1 MTSRINPS
9 MNSTPGPNEGKVGV
23 DTEASR
29 SGTSDLALDA
39 DTDTEAE
46 VFGTSKRDRKRE
58 SAAAASQARVSGGAK
73 VLIYAVLVFLTV
85 VFLGPIF
92 FILLNSFKQKFSISN
107 NPFAL
112 PLGDMWA
119 GFENYITGIQGEG
132 FGMAI
137 VWSFVITILSVA
149 AIVFF
154 SSMTAYYITR
164 VKTWWTALL
173 YYLFVFSMVIPFQM
187 VMFPTVAIADRL
199 SLDNPLGMV
208 VLYMGFGAG
217 LSVFMFAGFVKSI
230 PLEIEEAAVIDGC
243 SPLTTFF
250 RVVLPMLKP
259 TAITVAILNA
269 MWVWNDY
276 LLPYLVIGL
285 STPYRTIP
293 VVIQQFVGSQGNR
306 DMGAMMAMLVLAI
319 IPIVIF
325 YMSAQKH
332 IVEGVAAG
340 AVKG

>member
-1 MTSRINPS
+1 M
-9 MNSTPGPNEGKVGV
+9 STK
-23 DTEASR
+23 TK
-29 SGTSDLALDA
+29 
-39 DTDTEAE
+39 
-46 VFGTSKRDRKRE
+46 TSKSE
-58 SAAAASQARVSGGAK
+58 EARVGTGTK
-73 VLIYAVLVFLTV
+73 VTLYVVLAFLTV

-92 FILLNSFKQKFSISN
+92 FIIVNSFKNKLSIAS

-112 PLGDMWA
+112 PTGELWA
-119 GFENYITGIQGEG
+119 GVENYVVGLMKEG
-132 FGMAI
+132 FLWAI
-137 VWSFVITILSVA
+137 LWSFVITILSVA

-154 SSMTAYYITR
+154 SALTAYYITR
-164 VKTWWTALL
+164 VKTWWTSAL

-187 VMFPTVAIADRL
+187 VMFPTVKIADML
-199 SLDNPLGMV
+199 HLNNPIGIV
-208 VLYMGFGAG
+208 VLYLGFGSG

-230 PLEIEEAAVIDGC
+230 PLDIEEAAMIDGC
-243 SPLTTFF
+243 SPLENYF

-259 TAITVAILNA
+259 TAVTVAILNA

-285 STPYRTIP
+285 STKYKTIP
-293 VVIQQFVGSQGNR
+293 VVVQSFVGSNGNR

-325 YMSAQKH
+325 YVATQKH
-332 IVEGVAAG
+332 IIEGVAAG

>member
-1 MTSRINPS
+1 M
-9 MNSTPGPNEGKVGV
+9 STK
-23 DTEASR
+23 TK
-29 SGTSDLALDA
+29 
-39 DTDTEAE
+39 
-46 VFGTSKRDRKRE
+46 TSKSE
-58 SAAAASQARVSGGAK
+58 EARVGTGTK
-73 VLIYAVLVFLTV
+73 VTLYVVLAFLTV

-92 FILLNSFKQKFSISN
+92 FIIVNSFKNKLSIAS

-112 PLGDMWA
+112 PTGELWA
-119 GFENYITGIQGEG
+119 GLENYVVGLMKEG
-132 FGMAI
+132 FLWAI
-137 VWSFVITILSVA
+137 LWSFVITILSVA

-154 SSMTAYYITR
+154 SALTAYYITR
-164 VKTWWTALL
+164 VKTWWTSAL

-187 VMFPTVAIADRL
+187 VMFPTVKIADML
-199 SLDNPLGMV
+199 HLNNPIGIV
-208 VLYMGFGAG
+208 VLYLGFGSG

-230 PLEIEEAAVIDGC
+230 PLDIEEAAMIDGC
-243 SPLTTFF
+243 SPLENYF

-259 TAITVAILNA
+259 TAVTVAILNA

-285 STPYRTIP
+285 STKYKTIP
-293 VVIQQFVGSQGNR
+293 VVVQSFVGSNGNR

-325 YMSAQKH
+325 YVATQKY
-332 IVEGVAAG
+332 IIEGVAAG

>member
-1 MTSRINPS
+1 MTTSIQAP
-9 MNSTPGPNEGKVGV
+9 
-23 DTEASR
+23 EAS
-29 SGTSDLALDA
+29 AKKA
-39 DTDTEAE
+39 P
-46 VFGTSKRDRKRE
+46 VK
-58 SAAAASQARVSGGAK
+58 ASEARVSGPAK
-73 VLIYAVLVFLTV
+73 TLIYAVLLFLTV

-154 SSMTAYYITR
+154 SAMTAYYITR
-164 VKTWWTALL
+164 VKTWWTSAL
-173 YYLFVFSMVIPFQM
+173 YYMFVFSMVIPFQM

-199 SLDNPLGMV
+199 GLDNPLGMV

-243 SPLTTFF
+243 SPLSTFF

-269 MWVWNDY
+269 MWGWNDY

-319 IPIVIF
+319 IPIIVF